1 MSWWT
6 DNRQTILM
14 TVVRWGL
21 GYLLGRTAAS
31 DLNPSTQQPLQDD
44 GQQLN
49 DAAQKGDTDNGK
61 KSGTDF

>member
-21 GYLLGRTAAS
+21 GYLLGRTAAA
-31 DLNPSTQQPLQDD
+31 DPNPSTQQPLNDD
-44 GQQLN
+44 GQH
-49 DAAQKGDTDNGK
+49 DADQKGDTDGK

>member
-14 TVVRWGL
+14 TIVRWGL
-21 GYLLGRTAAS
+21 GYLLGRTAS
-31 DLNPSTQQPLQDD
+31 DPNPNTQQPLQDD
-44 GQQLN
+44 GQLH
-49 DAAQKGDTDNGK
+49 DAAQKGDTDGK

>member
-21 GYLLGRTAAS
+21 GYLLGRTAS
-31 DLNPSTQQPLQDD
+31 DLNPNTQQPADD
-44 GQQLN
+44 EQQN
-49 DAAQKGDTDNGK
+49 DAAQKGDSNGK

>member
-21 GYLLGRTAAS
+21 GYLLGRTAS
-31 DLNPSTQQPLQDD
+31 DLNPNTQQPLHDD

-49 DAAQKGDTDNGK
+49 DAAQKGDTDGK
-61 KSGTDF
+61 KS

>member
-21 GYLLGRTAAS
+21 GYLLGRTAS
-31 DLNPSTQQPLQDD
+31 DLNPNTQQPLQDD
-44 GQQLN
+44 GQLHN
-49 DAAQKGDTDNGK
+49 ADQKGDNDNGK

>member
-21 GYLLGRTAAS
+21 GYLLGRTAAA
-31 DLNPSTQQPLQDD
+31 DPNPSTQQPYDD
-44 GQQLN
+44 GQHE
-49 DAAQKGDTDNGK
+49 AAHQKGDTDNGK

>member
-21 GYLLGRTAAS
+21 GYLLGRTAS
-31 DLNPSTQQPLQDD
+31 DLNPNTQQPLHDD
-44 GQQLN
+44 GQHE
-49 DAAQKGDTDNGK
+49 AAQKGDTDGK

>member
-21 GYLLGRTAAS
+21 GYLLGRTAAA
-31 DLNPSTQQPLQDD
+31 DLNPSTQQPLNDD
-44 GQQLN
+44 GQHE
-49 DAAQKGDTDNGK
+49 AAQKGDTDGK
-61 KSGTDF
+61 KS